1 MKLNLVSMKSSKG
14 FMLFLWFIFT
24 LILIFSVVG
33 MFLFI
38 QAESGR
44 RSTWMQIGLDLKDAY
59 IKSQS

>member
-1 MKLNLVSMKSSKG
+1 MKSSKG